1 MPLKVTRRASTGAL
15 TITGTV
21 AGTRIRRRAQSDD
34 PKLAAEEAATIETDV
49 LRTRWH
55 GERRG
60 SRTFAEAVTSY
71 LEATPRTES
80 TKARVRRLLL
90 ALGTATLAEVDQ
102 AAAIRLRGTV
112 LRAET
117 KPATYLREVVT
128 PLRAI
133 LRAAADQGWCDP
145 PRIKAPKAAD
155 GRTRY
160 LLADEAERLIA
171 EASPHLRPL
180 LVFLLG
186 TARACPRPSISTGA
200 M

>member
-34 PKLAAEEAATIETDV
+34 PKLAAEEAATIESDV

-90 ALGTATLAEVDQ
+90 ALGTVTLAEVDQ
-102 AAAIRLRGTV
+102 DTAISLRRV
-112 LRAET
+112 LRPGV
-117 KPATYLREVVT
+117 KP
-128 PLRAI
+128 
-133 LRAAADQGWCDP
+133 
-145 PRIKAPKAAD
+145 
-155 GRTRY
+155 
-160 LLADEAERLIA
+160 
-171 EASPHLRPL
+171 
-180 LVFLLG
+180 
-186 TARACPRPSISTGA
+186 
-200 M
+200 